1 MPGACDSQCFAV
13 QATLLWVGV
22 AQHPLRDHTRIFQIL
37 LERVHRHP
45 QPFPR
50 TTAPPAGLPLA
61 PTSID
66 LSAIPSCIRFTSAGS
81 YPFFRQI
88 VRTRSNVEFCLIR
101 GRTCCEWQHSQGIW
115 YNNNTTLIRV
125 QVPEYPFW
133 SCTGLAGDVRGSVR
147 PAWRRASS
155 RNASNEAMWRWA
167 ACGSRVTYGR

>member
-125 QVPEYPFW
+125 QVGEGEVGEKGKDEGRAYATTCAYFARLPFW
-133 SCTGLAGDVRGSVR
+133 GGELAVRTRLLIRPGGSL
-147 PAWRRASS
+147 
-155 RNASNEAMWRWA
+155 
-167 ACGSRVTYGR
+167 